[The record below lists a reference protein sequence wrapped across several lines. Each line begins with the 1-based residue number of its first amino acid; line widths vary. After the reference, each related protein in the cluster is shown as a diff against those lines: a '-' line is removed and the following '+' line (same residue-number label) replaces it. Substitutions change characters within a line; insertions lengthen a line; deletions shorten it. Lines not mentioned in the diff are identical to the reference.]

1 MPAPLNAARSF
12 VKLINTRRRIM
23 VSQVDTGAAPEY
35 AFLDMLIFGGFDVSN
50 DWQM

>member
-1 MPAPLNAARSF
+1 MLNATRSF

-23 VSQVDTGAAPEY
+23 VSHVDTGAQY
-35 AFLDMLIFGGFDVSN
+35 AFIDMLIFLAFDVSN